1 MSEPDIEEPGEAA
14 GGPET
19 LLVFRLA
26 GEAFALPVL
35 CVHEIIDPIP
45 VAQVPHAPEWA
56 PGLVNVRGAVIP
68 LVDLRRRLRMPPA
81 EPGAEARMIV
91 VETEIM
97 NAPARLA
104 LAADAVE
111 EVIDAAPEALRP
123 LPELGARW
131 PEAFLRGVA
140 RRAEGV
146 VVLLNAEAL
155 FRPEP
160 IAA

>member
-1 MSEPDIEEPGEAA
+1 MTEVTNAAPGR
-14 GGPET
+14 ET

-45 VAQVPHAPEWA
+45 VTRAPHAPDWA

-68 LVDLRRRLRMPPA
+68 LIDLRRRLRMPPA
-81 EPGAEARMIV
+81 EAGAEARMIV
-91 VETEIM
+91 VEIEV
-97 NAPARLA
+97 AGAAARLA
-104 LAADAVE
+104 LGADAVE
-111 EVIDAAPEALRP
+111 EVLEADTATLRP

-140 RRAEGV
+140 PRGEGV
-146 VVLLNAEAL
+146 VVLLDPEPL
-155 FRPEP
+155 FRPD
-160 IAA
+160 AAKAA